1 MRLLVDLGGTSC
13 RVGLATGAG
22 LLPDT
27 AHSFANADHTSLAD
41 LLAAYL
47 HAMRPGAVSAI
58 CAGVAGPVRRGAAQ
72 LTNHAWHIEADALA
86 RATGAD
92 QVHLM
97 NDLQAQAYAL
107 DDLDADSL
115 TPLIPG
121 TPDPEGP
128 RMVLGLGT
136 GCNIAVAHRV
146 GDDLFVPPSESGH
159 TTLPD
164 APGFRALY
172 DHLRGEASHLPIETA
187 LSGPRPQPPARL
199 LYGRDTD
206 PDRDHR
212 AGAPQDPASLRLT
225 AGARRLEPVPVAHG
239 HRGALPHWRHRPG
252 RRAVSCAAGIHR
264 HVPSARTLH
273 RYPARHSRDPHRRRQ
288 RRPAR
293 LRPIPRKI
301 PLGIRPDPTSPTA
314 CPLPYCAP
322 THKTKSSAHGRRP
335 SLTD

>member
-13 RVGLATGAG
+13 RVCLSDGTG

-27 AHSFANADHTSLAD
+27 ARSFANADHTSLAD

-47 HAMRPGAVSAI
+47 DAMRPGAVSAI
-58 CAGVAGPVRRGAAQ
+58 CAGVAGPVRGGAAQ
-72 LTNHAWHIEADALA
+72 LTNHAWHIEADAVA

-146 GDDLFVPPSESGH
+146 GDGLFVPPSESGH

-172 DHLRGEASHLPIETA
+172 DHLRGEASHLPIEAA
-187 LSGPRPQPPARL
+187 LSGPGLTRL
-199 LYGRDTD
+199 HRFYTGETLTPTEIIAQAPRKTLQAFVSLLGLAASNLSLSHMATGGLYLIG
-206 PDRDHR
+206 
-212 AGAPQDPASLRLT
+212 GT
-225 AGARRLEPVPVAHG
+225 A
-239 HRGALPHWRHRPG
+239 
-252 RRAVSCAAGIHR
+252 RAVAPYL
-264 HVPSARTLH
+264 V
-273 RYPARHSRDPHRRRQ
+273 
-288 RRPAR
+288 
-293 LRPIPRKI
+293 
-301 PLGIRPDPTSPTA
+301 PLGFTDTFHPRGPYTDILRAIRVTLIADDNA
-314 CPLPYCAP
+314 ALRGCARYL
-322 THKTKSSAHGRRP
+322 AQYP
-335 SLTD
+335 SE

>member
-27 AHSFANADHTSLAD
+27 ARNFANADHTSLAD

-47 HAMRPGAVSAI
+47 DAMRPGAVSAI

-92 QVHLM
+92 HVHLM

-187 LSGPRPQPPARL
+187 LSGPGLSRL
-199 LYGRDTD
+199 HAFYTGETLTPTEIIAQAPRKTLQAFVSLLGLAASNLCLSHMATGGLYLIG
-206 PDRDHR
+206 
-212 AGAPQDPASLRLT
+212 GT
-225 AGARRLEPVPVAHG
+225 A
-239 HRGALPHWRHRPG
+239 
-252 RRAVSCAAGIHR
+252 RAVAPYL
-264 HVPSARTLH
+264 V
-273 RYPARHSRDPHRRRQ
+273 
-288 RRPAR
+288 
-293 LRPIPRKI
+293 
-301 PLGIRPDPTSPTA
+301 PLGFTDTFHPRGPYTDILRAIRVTLIADDNA
-314 CPLPYCAP
+314 ALRGCARYL
-322 THKTKSSAHGRRP
+322 AQYP
-335 SLTD
+335 SE

>member
-13 RVGLATGAG
+13 RVGLSDGTG

-27 AHSFANADHTSLAD
+27 ARSFANADHTSLAD

-47 HAMRPGAVSAI
+47 DAMRPGAVSAI
-58 CAGVAGPVRRGAAQ
+58 CAGVAGPVRGGAAQ

-92 QVHLM
+92 HVHLM

-146 GDDLFVPPSESGH
+146 GDGLFVPPSESGH

-172 DHLRGEASHLPIETA
+172 DALRGNAAHLPIETA
-187 LSGPRPQPPARL
+187 LSGPGLSRL
-199 LYGRDTD
+199 HAFYTGETLTPIEIIAQEPRKTLQAFVSLLGLAASNLSLSHMATGGLYLIG
-206 PDRDHR
+206 
-212 AGAPQDPASLRLT
+212 GT
-225 AGARRLEPVPVAHG
+225 A
-239 HRGALPHWRHRPG
+239 
-252 RRAVSCAAGIHR
+252 RAVAPYL
-264 HVPSARTLH
+264 V
-273 RYPARHSRDPHRRRQ
+273 
-288 RRPAR
+288 
-293 LRPIPRKI
+293 
-301 PLGIRPDPTSPTA
+301 PLGFTDTFHPRG
-314 CPLPYCAP
+314 PYTDILRAIPVTLIADDNAALRGCARYL
-322 THKTKSSAHGRRP
+322 AQYP
-335 SLTD
+335 SE